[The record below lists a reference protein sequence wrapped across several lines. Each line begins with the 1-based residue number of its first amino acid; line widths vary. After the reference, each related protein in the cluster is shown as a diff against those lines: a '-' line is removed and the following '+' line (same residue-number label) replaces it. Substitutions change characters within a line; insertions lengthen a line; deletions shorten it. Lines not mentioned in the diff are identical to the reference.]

1 VSWRAILL
9 MPAFGLAAC
18 NDAPPE
24 PETVDEFAARVG
36 TGTSGEVAP
45 QAGAAAAPQQAVV
58 TSAVEGAA
66 APQTNVLAPEKLGNI
81 ADVDLGPRAGGCT
94 FAAGGTEMLIAAAP
108 EDRSIPGKAVVRLG
122 GQLLVLDAP
131 PGGFNLIKSG
141 TGFQG
146 EGVAVS
152 VARND
157 SGADIDSARMT
168 VTDDNGQ
175 QNVFDGRWVCS

>member
-1 VSWRAILL
+1 MSWRAIIL
-9 MPAFGLAAC
+9 MPAIGLAAC
-18 NDAPPE
+18 NDAPAE

-36 TGTSGEVAP
+36 TATS
-45 QAGAAAAPQQAVV
+45 AAPAEQAATPGQAVV
-58 TSAVEGAA
+58 TSAVEGAP

-94 FAAGGTEMLIAAAP
+94 FATGSTEMLIAAAP

-131 PGGFNLIKSG
+131 PGGYNLIKSG

-146 EGVAVS
+146 EGFAVS

-157 SGADIDSARMT
+157 SGADSDAARMT

-175 QNVFDGRWVCS
+175 QKIFDGRWVCS